1 VPDPDLDMS
10 SAIALSQKLINNGKR
25 TYTSAFGH
33 DDDHAYR
40 PYESAF
46 APEDNVSYYPRQYMS
61 MEDACSIPPKP
72 LRDELVRL
80 YFVHF
85 HPFCPV
91 VNELDF
97 MDIYDSIEDDELF
110 KKSVDLTLFQA
121 MMFVA
126 IGVSSGSPRSSTK
139 SGSHSNTSLQH
150 LPLLHLRNTPYK
162 SIPEGQKALFDKAS
176 VSIDSSLA
184 FSRPRPVGKFLVRY
198 CIT

>member
-1 VPDPDLDMS
+1 MS
-10 SAIALSQKLINNGKR
+10 SAIAISQKLVNNAQKLVNSGKR
-25 TYTSAFGH
+25 TYTSAFGY

-46 APEDNVSYYPRQYMS
+46 NPEDNVSYYPRQYMS

-91 VNELDF
+91 VNELEF

-110 KKSVDLTLFQA
+110 KRSVDLTLFQA

-126 IGVSSGSPRSSTK
+126 IGVSRT
-139 SGSHSNTSLQH
+139 
-150 LPLLHLRNTPYK
+150 
-162 SIPEGQKALFDKAS
+162 
-176 VSIDSSLA
+176 
-184 FSRPRPVGKFLVRY
+184 PRPPTESDPQSNSILEIRSTFPYLTSAIPLTNRSLRAKERY
-198 CIT
+198 SIKRA